1 MVAGVGPT
9 DGLGPP
15 AVGGGRE
22 PGVVALAL
30 AGGGPVVESLSQT
43 IESRG
48 GFQAPIIR
56 LPGARGTFPGYC
68 YLNLNFNVK
77 TIPQD
82 RSRGIDSILEFNLR
96 YRPVELGN
104 ISNNLGL
111 YKTVDTIF

>member
-48 GFQAPIIR
+48 GIKRPKF
-56 LPGARGTFPGYC
+56 
-68 YLNLNFNVK
+68 
-77 TIPQD
+77 D
-82 RSRGIDSILEFNLR
+82 SRGPGERSPCI
-96 YRPVELGN
+96 YV
-104 ISNNLGL
+104 
-111 YKTVDTIF
+111 